1 MSETDTEMRSGLPI
15 RAFETA
21 ALFETWLSAEPRT
34 SKGLWLKLARKGSGL
49 AGLSRAQAIDAA
61 LCHGWID
68 GQLDRYDDACWLIRF
83 TPRKR
88 AGKWSK
94 VNRERALE
102 LISEGRM
109 KPAGLA
115 EIDAAQAD
123 GRWAAAYASASAADV
138 PADLQAALDASPE
151 AAAFFAT
158 LTGANRYSI
167 LYRVTTAKKPETRA
181 KRIATFV
188 AMLERGET
196 LH

>member
-83 TPRKR
+83 TPRKP
-88 AGKWSK
+88 ASKWSK
-94 VNRERALE
+94 INRARALE
-102 LISEGRM
+102 LIAEGRM

-115 EIDAAQAD
+115 EIDAAKAD
-123 GRWAAAYASASAADV
+123 GRWAAAYASASAAEA
-138 PADLQAALDASPE
+138 PADLQTALDASPR